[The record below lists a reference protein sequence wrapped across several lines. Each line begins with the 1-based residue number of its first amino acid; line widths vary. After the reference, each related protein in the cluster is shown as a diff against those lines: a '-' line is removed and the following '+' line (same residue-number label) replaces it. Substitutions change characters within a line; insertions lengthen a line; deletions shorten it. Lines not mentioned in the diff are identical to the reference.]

1 MLLKWIVI
9 GLGNPG
15 IQFQNTP
22 HNLGFEVV
30 NLLATETGAHWRL
43 EGCDALTTEIRIA
56 ESSVILAKPQ
66 TFVNRSGK
74 SVVSLLE
81 KFGLF
86 TEDLIVTCDDLA
98 LPFGKIRVRG
108 RGRSGGHRGLESII
122 EQLNCDEFIRVRL
135 GIGPGEELFDAAT
148 YVLHPITSELRD
160 QATQMTTQGKEAV
173 KTICFSGLQTAM
185 NQFN

>member
-1 MLLKWIVI
+1 MLLRWIVV

-30 NLLATETGAHWRL
+30 NLLATEKGAHWRL
-43 EGCDALTTEIRIA
+43 EDSDALVTEIRIA
-56 ESSVILAKPQ
+56 ESEMILAKPQ
-66 TFVNRSGK
+66 TLMNLSGR

-86 TEDLIVTCDDLA
+86 ARDLIVTCDDLA

-108 RGRSGGHRGLESII
+108 HGRSGGHKGLESII
-122 EQLNCDEFIRVRL
+122 EELDSNEFIRVRL
-135 GIGPGEELFDAAT
+135 GIGPGNEPFDAAT
-148 YVLHPITSELRD
+148 YVLQPIASELRD
-160 QATQMTTQGKEAV
+160 QAIQMTTQGKEAV
-173 KTICFSGLQTAM
+173 KTICFSGLHTAM

>member
-1 MLLKWIVI
+1 MVLRWIVV

-30 NLLATETGAHWRL
+30 SLLATEGGARWRL
-43 EGCDALTTEIRIA
+43 EGCDALTTEITVA

-66 TFVNRSGK
+66 TFMNRSGK

-81 KFGLF
+81 KFSLF
-86 TEDLIVTCDDLA
+86 TKDLIVACDDLA
-98 LPFGKIRVRG
+98 LPFGKIRIRARG
-108 RGRSGGHRGLESII
+108 SSGGHRGLESII

-135 GIGPGEELFDAAT
+135 GIGPGKELFDAAT
-148 YVLHPITSELRD
+148 YVLHPIASELRA
-160 QATQMTTQGKEAV
+160 QTTQMTTQAIEAV
-173 KTICFSGLQTAM
+173 KTICFSGIQTAM